1 MKQRTRRLGSA
12 AALVLGCLTAWPG
25 WAAPAQPGWGGSGR
39 VVVLQS
45 TAARPGARRCLTR
58 IRQELAAEGFEVV
71 VSDPG
76 PRSDPQSTAEAM
88 TRQTDAVAV
97 IALVGDP
104 EGGSAVIWIVDH
116 IAGPPEVRKI
126 VSSEDPAHAPEVLA
140 IRTIEVLRASALK
153 RLVEST
159 RPPVA
164 PVPAPS
170 GTPPPAA
177 IAPRP
182 PGGPPRPVAIA
193 SGPATGPAPRLAPLG
208 LEAGVSMLDSF
219 RGLGP
224 ATLPVIR
231 TRLAF
236 DGPEFLRVTF
246 AGLGTRPRI
255 ETTMGSVTIGQ
266 ALGLVE
272 IGAALRPGARLRP
285 IVTLGAGA
293 LYLESDGSG
302 IWPYQ
307 GVRGA
312 QWAAVTDLG
321 IGALFGIGGQL
332 ALALELHA
340 LVAFPRPVVRFVEA
354 DVAIVG
360 RPTLIAALTLVAW
373 R

>member
-1 MKQRTRRLGSA
+1 MKQRTRRFGSA
-12 AALVLGCLTAWPG
+12 AALALGCLTAWPG
-25 WAAPAQPGWGGSGR
+25 WAAQPGWSGSGR
-39 VVVLQS
+39 VVVLES
-45 TAARPGARRCLTR
+45 AAARPGAQRCLTR
-58 IRQELAAEGFEVV
+58 IREELAAGGFEVV
-71 VSDPG
+71 IADPG
-76 PRSDPQSTAEAM
+76 PSTDPLSTAEAM
-88 TRQTDAVAV
+88 THQPDAAVAV
-97 IALVGDP
+97 IAVVGDP
-104 EGGSAVIWIVDH
+104 EAGSAEIWIVDR

-140 IRTIEVLRASALK
+140 IRTIEILRASALK

-159 RPPVA
+159 RPPGS

-170 GTPPPAA
+170 GPPPPA
-177 IAPRP
+177 
-182 PGGPPRPVAIA
+182 AIA
-193 SGPATGPAPRLAPLG
+193 SGPATGPAPHLAPLG
-208 LEAGVSMLDSF
+208 LEAGVSMFDSV

-224 ATLPVIR
+224 AALPVIR
-231 TRLAF
+231 IRLAF

-255 ETTMGSVTIGQ
+255 ETTMGSVAIGQ

-272 IGAALRPGARLRP
+272 IGAAWRPGARLRP

-307 GVRGA
+307 GVRDA

-321 IGALFGIGGQL
+321 IGALLGMGGQL

-354 DVAIVG
+354 EVATLG
-360 RPTLIAALTLVAW
+360 RPTLVAALTLVAW